1 MPAFTTRKPEEST
14 GNTPVPAGTYEVI
27 LKRGYSGATRGGTE
41 TFDVQAVIR
50 NDVDQPQKNRI
61 IFLTFWPKCKNQ
73 EWLQKVLD
81 AFCDAVGIPAGT
93 EFDTWD
99 AFGAV
104 LEGRLLRLT
113 VVQETDDQGYTRTQA
128 DAYWRAYEKTL
139 SPDCKH
145 QWKASAKQDEARAPK
160 PAIDPNDY
168 EELTDDGDLPF

>member
-1 MPAFTTRKPEEST
+1 MPVFTTRKPEEPT

-27 LKRGYSGATRGGTE
+27 LKRGYSGATKGGTE

-50 NDVDQPQKNRI
+50 NDVDQPQKSRI

-73 EWLQKVLD
+73 EWLQKVLE

-99 AFGAV
+99 AFGAA

-128 DAYWRAYEKTL
+128 DAYWRAYHKTL
-139 SPDCKH
+139 SPDCRH
-145 QWKASAKQDEARAPK
+145 QWKKDGKAAVGTPNPSF
-160 PAIDPNDY
+160 DPNDY